1 MSVKYFFS
9 TFLLLFVVALLGVKN
24 YEVWTQPVEVAAKN
38 GLPRK
43 QGKDPQAAPTVMGGQ
58 RETNSIASYILIAEK
73 NIFNPERKDFPV
85 APVEQNKPRVHP
97 QVILH
102 GVTIAE
108 DYQAA
113 SITNPGRVLRK
124 GERETLTVKIGEK
137 IGEYKLAK
145 ILPDRITLEDPNDSF
160 EVLLYDPK
168 MPKKRTS
175 VRTESKPAT
184 AISATSSP
192 GSGPTEAS
200 KAVSPQEAPRGGT
213 AQGKAALPSTPPTP
227 ATSITSGQEKT
238 FASPLSSPTAS
249 PESSP
254 TASPLPLS
262 STSPLSPPTATSVP
276 PPPAVRKLDPIYP
289 TKIPVQGAPGKQS
302 VSP

>member
-1 MSVKYFFS
+1 MSVKYVFF
-9 TFLLLFVVALLGVKN
+9 TLLLIFVVALLGVKN
-24 YEVWTQPVEVAAKN
+24 YEVWTQPVEVAAEN
-38 GLPRK
+38 GLIRK
-43 QGKDPQAAPTVMGGQ
+43 QGKDPQAAPIVLRSQ
-58 RETNSIASYILIAEK
+58 RDTNSIASYIFIAEK

-85 APVEQNKPRVHP
+85 APVEQNKSRVRP

-113 SITNPGRVLRK
+113 SITNPGRPLKK
-124 GERETLTVKIGEK
+124 GERETMTVKIGEK
-137 IGEYKLAK
+137 IGEYKLSK

-168 MPKKRTS
+168 MPKKRTP
-175 VRTESKPAT
+175 VQTESKPAAT
-184 AISATSSP
+184 TTTSSP

-200 KAVSPQEAPRGGT
+200 KAVSPKEAPEGRT
-213 AQGKAALPSTPPTP
+213 AQGRASLPPTPPTP

-238 FASPLSSPTAS
+238 SASPLSSPTAS
-249 PESSP
+249 PLSSP
-254 TASPLPLS
+254 TASPV
-262 STSPLSPPTATSVP
+262 SPPAATPLP

-289 TKIPVQGAPGKQS
+289 TKIPVQGAPGK
-302 VSP
+302 